1 MNFDSLEQNV
11 EQLEGTAISAVH
23 PDIIQ
28 THILTRLDGPTLAS
42 ARCVSSQLHSL
53 SSDDCLWQRIC
64 HRTWPSIADPRL
76 QRLISDFPSGHRSFY
91 SDAFPA
97 LQPTPPPHHSRQP
110 PSAAVVS
117 AVDIR
122 YHNKLIL
129 SKIHDTETESAWFLC
144 SPFRVDLLDPK
155 ETVPSPVKFQSS
167 DDTCLSDLEDNLT
180 LSWIVI
186 DPTRNRAA
194 NFSSLRPVSVT
205 HHWLTGDVQVLYAKV
220 LPGERRGELVVS
232 AAMITFGRRE
242 GGELQLKEVSLHVED
257 MEGKNLNGRESFV
270 ILQDAMEN
278 GERRIEKI
286 GEGRER
292 YVEYLNMKR
301 ETRERKQRRERRLDM
316 VCIATAVT
324 IFLVSLLVLFK
335 RYS

>member
-1 MNFDSLEQNV
+1 MFARRHGDLGRTSGSNPDPYPDPAGRPDASLRPV
-11 EQLEGTAISAVH
+11 RIVPAPL
-23 PDIIQ
+23 
-28 THILTRLDGPTLAS
+28 
-42 ARCVSSQLHSL
+42 SL

-64 HRTWPSIADPRL
+64 HSTWPSIADPRL
-76 QRLISDFPSGHRSFY
+76 QRLISAFPSGHLSFY

-97 LQPTPPPHHSRQP
+97 LQPTTQPHHSRPP
-110 PSAAVVS
+110 PSSAVVS

-155 ETVPSPVKFQSS
+155 ETVPSPVKFQSG

-205 HHWLTGDVQVLYAKV
+205 HHWLTGDVQV
-220 LPGERRGELVVS
+220 RTRWR
-232 AAMITFGRRE
+232 T
-242 GGELQLKEVSLHVED
+242 
-257 MEGKNLNGRESFV
+257 
-270 ILQDAMEN
+270 

-286 GEGRER
+286 GEGEREVR
-292 YVEYLNMKR
+292 GVLEYEERDKR
-301 ETRERKQRRERRLDM
+301 EEAEEREEVGYGVHRH
-316 VCIATAVT
+316 CGHH
-324 IFLVSLLVLFK
+324 FLGIDGVSV
-335 RYS
+335 